1 MLIINLQKGGDRVTN
16 TEMLREAIKKSG
28 LKLEFIAEKLGI
40 TRFSLAKKIENI
52 TEFKTSEVQKMC
64 DVLQIEDVNTK
75 EAIFFAKKVD

>member
-75 EAIFFAKKVD
+75 EAIFFAKK